1 MNVLGCRLN
10 GTKTI
15 TCSNLISFLH
25 PRPSEM
31 SNLPVGLSSLI
42 HLPLLFWESSSF
54 GQSPNWVWEHT
65 GEFQPLNLS
74 AKVISNGDCTTSC
87 LVTQSCPTLWDPMDV
102 RLLCAIS
109 WQEYWSG
116 LPFPSPGDLP
126 DPGIKPMSPEVV
138 AEFFT
143 TGKPHRISWTVKKKN
158 PQTCMVKLPSLLK
171 ILKRIYNQM
180 VKK

>member
-15 TCSNLISFLH
+15 ICSNLISFLH

-65 GEFQPLNLS
+65 GEVSAFKPVSESHIKWWLYNIVLS
-74 AKVISNGDCTTSC
+74 HSVMSDSLGPHGCKVA
-87 LVTQSCPTLWDPMDV
+87 
-102 RLLCAIS
+102 LCNFLARILEWVAIS
-109 WQEYWSG
+109 FSRRSLWPRDQTHVSWSG
-116 LPFPSPGDLP
+116 RWILYHW
-126 DPGIKPMSPEVV
+126 E
-138 AEFFT
+138 A
-143 TGKPHRISWTVKKKN
+143 
-158 PQTCMVKLPSLLK
+158 PQNIMNC
-171 ILKRIYNQM
+171 
-180 VKK
+180 